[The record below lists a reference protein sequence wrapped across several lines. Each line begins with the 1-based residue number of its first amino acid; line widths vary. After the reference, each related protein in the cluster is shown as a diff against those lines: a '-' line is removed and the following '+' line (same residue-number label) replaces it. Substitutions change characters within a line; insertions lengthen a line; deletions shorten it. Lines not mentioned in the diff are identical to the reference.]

1 SAERSSQ
8 TGPGGEAEQAPD
20 ASPGQ
25 ETGSTLGKVLRRATS
40 EDFRKMREIRLK
52 SCPAEEQYCRNRIR
66 ELELPMKL
74 VHVEHLFG
82 GEKIIFYFLAD
93 GRVDFRELVKDLAG
107 QYHTRIEMKQ
117 IGVRDEARLLGD
129 REHCGMT
136 LCCQTFLKGFEPITM
151 KMAKNQKATL
161 DPSKISGHCGRLMC
175 CLRYEDVCYEEL
187 RKKLPKRN
195 TWVRTDDLVGRVMD
209 TQILTQLARLQLPDG
224 STTVVDNEEI
234 VERDVEAPAPQPQ
247 TLAAGPAGRRGE
259 SRSRRPRV
267 GKAAVK
273 AETPGAKEPPPGA
286 QPEKRRRRRE
296 AGPKPAAPVPKK
308 AAATEPKA
316 PESDKGGQSRRRHR
330 RRRPRGKKKGA

>member
-1 SAERSSQ
+1 MNVITARYSNIRLVGEFLCEDDDIKKQGTVVLQTDRGTEVGTVLTEPAPQTPPTENPPPRLPADDVSAERSSQ

-20 ASPGQ
+20 ASAGQ
-25 ETGSTLGKVLRRATS
+25 ETGSTLGRVLRRATS

-175 CLRYEDVCYEEL
+175 CLRYEDATYAEYK
-187 RKKLPKRN
+187 RKLPKKGSRIVTTKGVGQVIN
-195 TWVRTDDLVGRVMD
+195 CDILSQKVTIETDDRRRLVVAVDEVQGRD
-209 TQILTQLARLQLPDG
+209 TADR
-224 STTVVDNEEI
+224 S
-234 VERDVEAPAPQPQ
+234 RDKSQK
-247 TLAAGPAGRRGE
+247 
-259 SRSRRPRV
+259 RRPRS
-267 GKAAVK
+267 KKTTAVTK
-273 AETPGAKEPPPGA
+273 QKSNS
-286 QPEKRRRRRE
+286 K
-296 AGPKPAAPVPKK
+296 
-308 AAATEPKA
+308 
-316 PESDKGGQSRRRHR
+316 D
-330 RRRPRGKKKGA
+330 RP